1 MPLYNTI
8 TSDDNTKVLIWKV
21 EETETSLKEGIV
33 LSDNCKN
40 RLAHMQSEIHR
51 RGFLSIRHLLKEVGY
66 TAHDLYYDDFGK
78 PHLAD
83 GRYISISHSFT
94 FTGIIVSDHKVGI
107 DIEKQR
113 DKIMRIANKYT
124 TFESYKTLAN
134 TEAIIRKLT
143 IVWCAKESL
152 YKIYAS
158 PGVSFLRHIDIVD
171 FFMEDAQTTGKIY
184 FNGDQTQY
192 HIDFLEFEGFTCA
205 YAKPI

>member
-8 TSDDNTKVLIWKV
+8 TPDNNTKVLIWKV
-21 EETETSLKEGIV
+21 EETETSLREGIV

-40 RLAHMQSEIHR
+40 RLANMRSEIHR
-51 RGFLSIRHLLKEVGY
+51 RGFLSIRHLLKRVGY
-66 TAHDLYYDDFGK
+66 VAHDLFYDDLGK
-78 PHLAD
+78 PHLRD
-83 GRYISISHSFT
+83 GKHISISHSFL
-94 FTGIIVSDHKVGI
+94 FTGIIVSEGKVGI

-134 TEAIIRKLT
+134 AEAIVRKLT

-158 PGVSFLRHIDIVD
+158 PGVSFLQHIDIAD